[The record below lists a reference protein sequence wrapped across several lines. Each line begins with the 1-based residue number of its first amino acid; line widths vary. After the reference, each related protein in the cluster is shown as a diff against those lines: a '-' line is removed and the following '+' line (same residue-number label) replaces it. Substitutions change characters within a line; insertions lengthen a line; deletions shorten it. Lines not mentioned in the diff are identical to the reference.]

1 MRTRCR
7 VHLDRLLEP
16 EGGSAGNWGT
26 PSEVQDAVDNRVRC
40 WRPCWATR
48 VLLVMRPD
56 DGAGDSGGDGIYGN
70 SLHCLR
76 HVSSEVK
83 GTPRS
88 ARGAPG
94 SRQVQKCA
102 RQVAK
107 SPFRTFCPESTPE
120 SLTTRCVGF
129 CVCFRFARI
138 LPRQVTYP
146 CEDALNRGWGLRK
159 DPHLVTLQIT

>member
-56 DGAGDSGGDGIYGN
+56 DGAGDSGGVRDLGELSALPSPRFFRGQGHP
-70 SLHCLR
+70 SKCTR
-76 HVSSEVK
+76 SPGEPTCTEVC
-83 GTPRS
+83 S
-88 ARGAPG
+88 A
-94 SRQVQKCA
+94 SREI
-102 RQVAK
+102 
-107 SPFRTFCPESTPE
+107 SFSDF
-120 SLTTRCVGF
+120 
-129 CVCFRFARI
+129 
-138 LPRQVTYP
+138 LPRIHSRVAYNTMCGVLCLFSFCKNPPTPGY
-146 CEDALNRGWGLRK
+146 LSL
-159 DPHLVTLQIT
+159 